1 MQDPAEDRA
10 VMAFRR
16 LMLSLAC
23 GTVVGAVTTA
33 IPAAHPWWWAVALG
47 AACLAWFGQSTGS
60 PT

>member
-1 MQDPAEDRA
+1 MTA
-10 VMAFRR
+10 VRR

-47 AACLAWFGQSTGS
+47 VACLTWFGQSAGS